1 LLSFSFMISRRDFG
15 RAAGPATE
23 MSDDALKIVMRRR
36 TAGTAPST
44 IRSHC
49 RTAAIL
55 CDEGNYIAK
64 LPKKD
69 HDAPAWQAAM
79 QALMLVAARGATSCC
94 RGSASRGRSIRAT

>member
-1 LLSFSFMISRRDFG
+1 MTEKG
-15 RAAGPATE
+15 WHRAF
-23 MSDDALKIVMRRR
+23 DDPIPLPDGSELR
-36 TAGTAPST
+36 
-44 IRSHC
+44 
-49 RTAAIL
+49 IL

>member
-1 LLSFSFMISRRDFG
+1 MTEKG
-15 RAAGPATE
+15 WHRAF
-23 MSDDALKIVMRRR
+23 DDPIPLPDGSELR
-36 TAGTAPST
+36 
-44 IRSHC
+44 
-49 RTAAIL
+49 IL

-69 HDAPAWQAAM
+69 HDAPAW